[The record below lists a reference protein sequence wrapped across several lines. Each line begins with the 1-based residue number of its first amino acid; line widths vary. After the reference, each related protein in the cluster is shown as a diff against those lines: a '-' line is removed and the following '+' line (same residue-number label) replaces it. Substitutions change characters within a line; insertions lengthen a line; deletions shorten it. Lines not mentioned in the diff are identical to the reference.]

1 MKYFLTSSIQ
11 LIMYV
16 APIHNKV
23 SMDFTVYVRYTELY
37 QLEQH

>member
-23 SMDFTVYVRYTELY
+23 SMDFTVRYTELY